1 MAAPIRLDES
11 LTATSGAY
19 VEATEL
25 LAAHQSPF
33 QLIEIFD
40 TPDLGRLMRL
50 DSANMTST
58 RDEFFYHENLI
69 HPAAITHP
77 NPTTA
82 LIIGGGD
89 GGAAEELLKYSS
101 IVSCD
106 VCELD
111 GAVIDM
117 AKTYLPEIHRGAF
130 ADPRLHVTIGDGL
143 AFVNNIAARYDLI
156 YLDLTDPTDEAAALY
171 TENFYRDCQRALNR
185 DGALTLHIGSPFS
198 HPDRVCAAIANL
210 GAVFEH
216 VVPYFV
222 HIPSYGAT
230 WGFALA
236 SDASHIR
243 SCTAAEIDHRLA
255 SRQITGRQFY
265 NGNMHHA
272 MMCLPEYVK
281 QLL

>member
-1 MAAPIRLDES
+1 MAKAIRLDES
-11 LTATSGAY
+11 LTPTSGVY
-19 VEATEL
+19 VDATEQV
-25 LAAHQSPF
+25 ASHQSPF

-50 DSANMTST
+50 DGANMAAT

-82 LIIGGGD
+82 LIVGGGD
-89 GGAAEELLKYSS
+89 GGAAEEILKYSS

-106 VCELD
+106 LCELD

-117 AKTYLPEIHRGAF
+117 AKTYLLEIHRGAF

-143 AFVNNIAARYDLI
+143 AFVKNTGTRYDLI
-156 YLDLTDPTDEAAALY
+156 YLDLTDPNDEAAALY

-185 DGALTLHIGSPFS
+185 DGTLTLHIGSPFS
-198 HPDRVCAAIANL
+198 HPERVKAAIANL
-210 GAVFEH
+210 GAVFGH

-230 WGFALA
+230 WGFAMA
-236 SDASHIR
+236 SDTSHTL
-243 SCTAAEIDHRLA
+243 SCAAAEIDRRLA
-255 SRQITGRQFY
+255 SRQITDRRFY
-265 NGNMHHA
+265 SGNMHHA